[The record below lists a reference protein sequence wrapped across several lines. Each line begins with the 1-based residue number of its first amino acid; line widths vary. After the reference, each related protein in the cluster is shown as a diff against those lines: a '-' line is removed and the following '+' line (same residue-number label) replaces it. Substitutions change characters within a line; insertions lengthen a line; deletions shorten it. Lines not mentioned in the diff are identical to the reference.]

1 MGFLFDLL
9 LNNPYVPWV
18 LGAIALLVA
27 YQKLGHKLKVRVPGG
42 GLSKDDFVGKLLGP
56 RWAEAKLDRQVA
68 KLKKQG
74 NFLAAGKTLEDAD
87 RLAHAAEA
95 YLEGQEYWA
104 AAATN
109 ERMGRAEKAAEL
121 YLQAGD
127 YKKAAQLLID
137 SGKPGRAAMLFQE
150 KGNNL
155 EAARLHGL
163 AGAWDK
169 AADLYSKSGYP
180 LRAAEAFEKTGDF
193 IKAAESYEKH
203 FMENVSFSTTFS
215 STAPSTDQKSAL
227 LAGRLYE
234 KGGDIKRAFQVYS
247 KGSYFKEAAKAAS
260 ALGEFEKAAELF
272 MRAEDPESAASAFQQ
287 AGDSVRAANLR
298 GEVAL
303 KGDRPSE
310 AASHFVQG
318 QDYLRAAELYE
329 SVGMLA
335 EAAQAYEAG
344 ESWAS
349 AGSVYVRA
357 GLKEKAAHSYARAE
371 DFETAAKLY
380 EEAGNDQKAIELYS
394 RAGLTFKSGEAAA
407 KAGERE
413 KAIAL
418 LQRVGPGDEN
428 HRVATELLAR
438 LFVETRMPALA
449 IERVQKAIGGQPV
462 SAANLALYYWLAV
475 ANEASGNATE
485 AMALYKK
492 IQSEDLQFK
501 DVERRVARLATGGL
515 LTTPAGGAAAVA
527 PMAPPPAASPASPPA
542 PSPAPA
548 PVGGAPPAP
557 KAARFAPREEIG
569 RGRLGTVFRAEDTV
583 DGRNVALRVLPPHAI
598 PADTLAALVKDLKAA
613 AQLSHP
619 NLVKVLGL
627 VELNGQRCLVS
638 ELVAGK
644 NLGEPLQS
652 GRRMAFPQVHGLGR
666 VLAQVLSFVHAKGMV
681 HGSLQPS
688 NIMVASGVLK
698 IADFGL
704 ARIAA
709 APSTP
714 ENYHAPEN
722 ILDAQDDLY
731 AMAAVLYHL
740 LTGSHPK
747 QQAQGVGL
755 PLPSKLAPGVPEAM
769 DKLLLRCLHPR
780 REVRF
785 TSADELMAEL
795 KNMVKIG

>member
-1 MGFLFDLL
+1 MGFLFNLL

-18 LGAIALLVA
+18 IGIVAVIVA
-27 YQKLGHKLKVRVPGG
+27 YQKLGHLLRVRVPGG
-42 GLSKDDFVGKLLGP
+42 SLSKDELVGKLLGP
-56 RWAEAKLDRQVA
+56 RWAEAKMERQVA
-68 KLKKQG
+68 RLKKQG
-74 NFLAAGKTLEDAD
+74 NFLAAGKTLEDAN
-87 RLAHAAEA
+87 RLQEAAEA

-109 ERMGRAEKAAEL
+109 ERIGRSEKAAEL

-127 YKKAAQLLID
+127 FKKAAQLLID
-137 SGKPGRAAMLFQE
+137 AGKPGRAAILFQE

-155 EAARLHGL
+155 EAARLYGL
-163 AGAWDK
+163 AGVWDK

-180 LRAAEAFEKTGDF
+180 LRAAEALDKTGEF

-234 KGGDIKRAFQVYS
+234 KGGDLKRAFQVYS
-247 KGSYFKEAAKAAS
+247 KGSYFKEAAAVGV

-272 MRAEDPESAASAFQQ
+272 MRGGDQESAASAFDQ
-287 AGDSVRAANLR
+287 AGDAVRAATLR

-303 KGDRPSE
+303 KADRSAE
-310 AASHFVQG
+310 AAAYFVQG
-318 QDYLRAAELYE
+318 EDYLRAAELYE

-349 AGSVYVRA
+349 AASVYVRA
-357 GLKEKAAHSYARAE
+357 GLKEKAADGYARAG

-380 EEAGNDQKAIELYS
+380 EEAGNDARAIECYS
-394 RAGLTFKSGEAAA
+394 RAGLTYKSGEAAA
-407 KAGERE
+407 KAGDRE

-418 LQRVGPGDEN
+418 LQRVGASDEN
-428 HRVATELLAR
+428 YRAATELLAR
-438 LFVETRMPALA
+438 LFVEARMPALA
-449 IERVQKAIGGQPV
+449 LERVTKAIGSEPV
-462 SAANLALYYWLAV
+462 SATNLDLYYWLAV
-475 ANEASGNATE
+475 AHEASGNANE
-485 AMALYKK
+485 ALSLYKK
-492 IQSEDLQFK
+492 IQSEDLQFR
-501 DVERRVARLATGGL
+501 DVERRVARLAG
-515 LTTPAGGAAAVA
+515 GGAA
-527 PMAPPPAASPASPPA
+527 PPASTLSALPAAAPPA
-542 PSPAPA
+542 PSPPSAASGPGLAKKAP
-548 PVGGAPPAP
+548 
-557 KAARFAPREEIG
+557 RFTPREEIG

-583 DGRNVALRVLPPHAI
+583 DGRSVALRVLPSALLSGDGVLH
-598 PADTLAALVKDLKAA
+598 ALVSDLKGA

-627 VELNGQRCLVS
+627 VEVNGQRCLVS

-644 NLGEPLQS
+644 NLAEPLQS
-652 GRRMAFPQVHGLGR
+652 GRRMGFAQVHGLGR
-666 VLAQVLSFVHAKGMV
+666 VLAQTLSFVHAKGMV

-709 APSTP
+709 APSAP
-714 ENYHAPEN
+714 ENYRAPEN
-722 ILDAQDDLY
+722 VHDAEDDVY

-785 TSADELMAEL
+785 ASAEEVMAEL

>member
-18 LGAIALLVA
+18 IGIVAVIVA
-27 YQKLGHKLKVRVPGG
+27 YQKLGPLLKVRVPGG
-42 GLSKDDFVGKLLGP
+42 GLSKDEFLGKLLGP
-56 RWAEAKLDRQVA
+56 GWAKAKVEREVA
-68 KLKKQG
+68 RLKKQG
-74 NFLAAGKTLEDAD
+74 NFLAAGKALEDAD
-87 RLAHAAEA
+87 RLQEAADA
-95 YLEGQEYWA
+95 YLDGQEYWA

-109 ERMGRAEKAAEL
+109 ERIGRSEKAAEL

-127 YKKAAQLLID
+127 FKKAAQLLVD
-137 SGKPGRAAMLFQE
+137 SGKPGRAAVLFQE

-155 EAARLHGL
+155 EAARLYGL
-163 AGAWDK
+163 AGTWER
-169 AADLYSKSGYP
+169 AADLYAKSGYP
-180 LRAAEAFEKTGDF
+180 LRAAEAYEKTGDF
-193 IKAAESYEKH
+193 VRAAEAFEKH

-227 LAGRLYE
+227 LAGKLYE
-234 KGGDIKRAFQVYS
+234 KGGDLKRAFQIYS
-247 KGSYFKEAAKAAS
+247 RGSYFKEAATAAV

-272 MRAEDPESAASAFQQ
+272 MRAGEQESAASAFDQ
-287 AGDSVRAANLR
+287 AGDTVRAANLR
-298 GEVAL
+298 GEIAL
-303 KGDRPSE
+303 KADRSAE
-310 AASHFVQG
+310 AAAFFVQG

-329 SVGMLA
+329 SVGMLP

-349 AGSVYVRA
+349 AASVYVRA
-357 GLKEKAAHSYARAE
+357 GLKEKAADGYARAE

-380 EEAGNDQKAIELYS
+380 EEAGNDPKAIEFYG

-418 LQRVGPGDEN
+418 LQRVGTADEN
-428 HRVATELLAR
+428 YRPATELLAR
-438 LFVETRMPALA
+438 LFIETRMPALA
-449 IERVQKAIGGQPV
+449 IERLQKAIGAEPV
-462 SAANLALYYWLAV
+462 SAVNLDLYYWLAV
-475 ANEASGNATE
+475 ANEASGKVGE

-492 IQSEDLQFK
+492 VQSEDLQFR
-501 DVERRVARLATGGL
+501 DVERRVARLAAGGL
-515 LTTPAGGAAAVA
+515 PATP
-527 PMAPPPAASPASPPA
+527 S
-542 PSPAPA
+542 PSPAA
-548 PVGGAPPAP
+548 PDPGSVAAASVAAAGKKAP
-557 KAARFAPREEIG
+557 RLAPREEIG
-569 RGRLGTVFRAEDTV
+569 RGRLGVVFRAEDMV
-583 DGRNVALRVLPPHAI
+583 DGRSVALRVLPPEVLTGDGILQGLIA
-598 PADTLAALVKDLKAA
+598 DLKAA

-627 VELNGQRCLVS
+627 VDLNGQRCIVT

-666 VLAQVLSFVHAKGMV
+666 VLAQTLSFIHGKGMA

-704 ARIAA
+704 ARIAT
-709 APSTP
+709 APSAP
-714 ENYHAPEN
+714 ENYRAPEN
-722 ILDAQDDLY
+722 VQGVQDDVY

-780 REVRF
+780 PEVRF
-785 TSADELMAEL
+785 ESAEEVMGEL

>member
-1 MGFLFDLL
+1 MGFLIDLL
-9 LNNPYVPWV
+9 FSNVYVPWV
-18 LGAIALLVA
+18 LGILVLVVA
-27 YQKLGHKLKVRVPGG
+27 YQKLGPLLRVRVPGG
-42 GLSKDDFVGKLLGP
+42 GLSSDELVGKLLGP
-56 RWAEAKLDRQVA
+56 GWAKAKVERQVA
-68 KLKKQG
+68 RLKKDG
-74 NFLAAGKTLEDAD
+74 NFLAAGKTLEDHD
-87 RLAHAAEA
+87 RLQEAAEA

-109 ERMGRAEKAAEL
+109 ERLGRSEKAAEL

-127 YKKAAQLLID
+127 FKKSAQLLVD
-137 SGKPGRAAMLFQE
+137 AGKPGRAAVLFQE

-155 EAARLHGL
+155 EAARLYGL

-169 AADLYSKSGYP
+169 AAELYAKSGYP
-180 LRAAEAFEKTGDF
+180 LRAAEAFEKKGDF
-193 IKAAESYEKH
+193 VKAAEAFEKH

-227 LAGRLYE
+227 HAGRLYE
-234 KGGDIKRAFQVYS
+234 KGGDLKRAFQIYS
-247 KGSYFKEAAKAAS
+247 KGSYFKEAATTAA
-260 ALGEFEKAAELF
+260 ALGEFERAAELF
-272 MRAEDPESAASAFQQ
+272 MRAGDEESAASAFDQ
-287 AGDSVRAANLR
+287 AGDAVRAANLR
-298 GEVAL
+298 GEMAL
-303 KGDRPSE
+303 KADRSAD
-310 AASHFVQG
+310 AAAFFVQG

-329 SVGMLA
+329 SVGMLP

-349 AGSVYVRA
+349 AASVYVRA
-357 GLKEKAAHSYARAE
+357 GLKEKAADGYAQAE

-380 EEAGNDQKAIELYS
+380 EEAGNDPKAVEFYS

-407 KAGERE
+407 KSGERE

-418 LQRVGPGDEN
+418 LQRVGSADEN
-428 HRVATELLAR
+428 YRAATELLAR
-438 LFVETRMPALA
+438 LFIETRMPALA
-449 IERVQKAIGGQPV
+449 IERLQKAIGTEPV
-462 SAANLALYYWLAV
+462 SAANLDLHYWLAV
-475 ANEASGNATE
+475 ANEASGRVSE
-485 AMALYKK
+485 ALALYKK
-492 IQSEDLQFK
+492 IQSEDLLFR
-501 DVERRVARLATGGL
+501 DVERRVARLAVGGL
-515 LTTPAGGAAAVA
+515 PATPAPPLTAA
-527 PMAPPPAASPASPPA
+527 P
-542 PSPAPA
+542 PAPA
-548 PVGGAPPAP
+548 PLTAAQPEAASAAAAGKKPP
-557 KAARFAPREEIG
+557 RLAPREEIG
-569 RGRLGTVFRAEDTV
+569 RGRLGTVFRAEDTG
-583 DGRNVALRVLPPHAI
+583 DGRSVALRVLPPALLSG
-598 PADTLAALVKDLKAA
+598 DGTLQALVSDLKAA

-627 VELNGQRCLVS
+627 VDLNGQRCVVT

-652 GRRMAFPQVHGLGR
+652 GRRMAFPQVHSLGR
-666 VLAQVLSFVHAKGMV
+666 VLAQTLSFVHAKGMV

-704 ARIAA
+704 ARIAG
-709 APSTP
+709 APSSP
-714 ENYHAPEN
+714 ENYRAPEN
-722 ILDAQDDLY
+722 VQGAQDDIY

-785 TSADELMAEL
+785 GSADEVMAEL

>member
-18 LGAIALLVA
+18 IGIVAVIVA
-27 YQKLGHKLKVRVPGG
+27 YQKLGPMLKVRVPGG
-42 GLSKDDFVGKLLGP
+42 SLSKDELFGKLLGP
-56 RWAEAKLDRQVA
+56 RWAEAKVEKQVSRF
-68 KLKKQG
+68 KKQG
-74 NFLAAGKTLEDAD
+74 NFLAAGKTLEDAE
-87 RLAHAAEA
+87 RYQEAAEA
-95 YLEGQEYWA
+95 YLQGQEYWA

-109 ERMGRAEKAAEL
+109 ERLGRSEKAAEL

-127 YKKAAQLLID
+127 YKKAAQLLVD
-137 SGKPGRAAMLFQE
+137 AGKPGRAAVLFQE

-155 EAARLHGL
+155 EAARLYGL
-163 AGAWDK
+163 AGVWDK
-169 AADLYSKSGYP
+169 AADLYAKSGYP

-193 IKAAESYEKH
+193 VKAAEAFEKH

-227 LAGRLYE
+227 LAGKLYE
-234 KGGDIKRAFQVYS
+234 KGGDLKRAFLIYS
-247 KGSYFKEAAKAAS
+247 KGSYFKEAAAAGA
-260 ALGEFEKAAELF
+260 ALGEFDKAAELF
-272 MRAEDPESAASAFQQ
+272 MRAGDQESAASAFDQ

-303 KGDRPSE
+303 RADRSAD
-310 AASHFVQG
+310 AAAFFVQG

-329 SVGMLA
+329 SVGLLA

-349 AGSVYVRA
+349 AASVYLRA
-357 GLKEKAAHSYARAE
+357 GLKQKAADGYARAG

-380 EEAGNDQKAIELYS
+380 EEAGNDQKAVEYYS

-418 LQRVGPGDEN
+418 LQRVGAADEN
-428 HRVATELLAR
+428 YRAATELLAR
-438 LFVETRMPALA
+438 LFIETGMPALA
-449 IERVQKAIGGQPV
+449 IERVQKAIGAEPV
-462 SAANLALYYWLAV
+462 SAANLDLHYWLAV
-475 ANEASGNATE
+475 ANEASGNVNE
-485 AMALYKK
+485 ALALYKK
-492 IQSEDLQFK
+492 IQSEDLQFR
-501 DVERRVARLATGGL
+501 DVEGRVARLAAGGL
-515 LTTPAGGAAAVA
+515 PATPL
-527 PMAPPPAASPASPPA
+527 PARVV
-542 PSPAPA
+542 APA
-548 PVGGAPPAP
+548 PGSAPAAPPKAQGPLAP
-557 KAARFAPREEIG
+557 AAPAKKAPRLAPREEIG

-583 DGRNVALRVLPPHAI
+583 DGRSVALRVLPPEVFAG
-598 PADTLAALVKDLKAA
+598 DGTLQGLVADLKAA

-627 VELNGQRCLVS
+627 VELNGQRCLVT

-652 GRRMAFPQVHGLGR
+652 GRRMAFQQVHGLGR
-666 VLAQVLSFVHAKGMV
+666 VLAQTLSFIHAKGMV

-704 ARIAA
+704 ARISG
-709 APSTP
+709 APSSP
-714 ENYHAPEN
+714 ENYCAPEN
-722 ILDAQDDLY
+722 VHDAQDDVY

-785 TSADELMAEL
+785 GSAEEVMAEL

>member
-1 MGFLFDLL
+1 MGYLFDLFQ
-9 LNNPYVPWV
+9 NPYVPWV
-18 LGAIALLVA
+18 VGIVAIIVA
-27 YQKLGHKLKVRVPGG
+27 YQKLGPLLRVRVPGSA
-42 GLSKDDFVGKLLGP
+42 LTPDELFGKLLGP
-56 RWAEAKLDRQVA
+56 GWAKAKVEREVA
-68 KLKKQG
+68 RLKKRG
-74 NFLAAGKTLEDAD
+74 NFLAAGKALEDAD
-87 RLAHAAEA
+87 RLQEAADA
-95 YLEGQEYWA
+95 YVDGQEYWA

-109 ERMGRAEKAAEL
+109 ERIGRSEKAAEL

-127 YKKAAQLLID
+127 FKKAAQLLVD
-137 SGKPGRAAMLFQE
+137 SGKPGRAAVLFQE

-155 EAARLHGL
+155 EAARLYGL
-163 AGAWDK
+163 AGAWEK
-169 AADLYSKSGYP
+169 AADLYAKSGYP
-180 LRAAEAFEKTGDF
+180 LRAAEAYEKTGDF
-193 IKAAESYEKH
+193 VKAAEAFEKH

-227 LAGRLYE
+227 LAGKLFE
-234 KGGDIKRAFQVYS
+234 KGGDLKRAFQIYS
-247 KGSYFKEAAKAAS
+247 RGSYFKEAATAAV

-272 MRAEDPESAASAFQQ
+272 MRAGDQDSAASAFDQ
-287 AGDSVRAANLR
+287 AGDTVRAANLR
-298 GEVAL
+298 GEIAL
-303 KGDRPSE
+303 KADRSAD
-310 AASHFVQG
+310 AAAHFVQG
-318 QDYLRAAELYE
+318 EDYLRAAELYE
-329 SVGMLA
+329 SVGMLP

-349 AGSVYVRA
+349 AASVYVRA
-357 GLKEKAAHSYARAE
+357 GLKEKAADGYARAE
-371 DFETAAKLY
+371 EFETAAKLY
-380 EEAGNDQKAIELYS
+380 EEAGNDPKAVELYG

-418 LQRVGPGDEN
+418 LQRVGTADEN
-428 HRVATELLAR
+428 YRPATELLAR
-438 LFVETRMPALA
+438 LFIETNMPALA
-449 IERVQKAIGGQPV
+449 IERVQKAIGAEPV
-462 SAANLALYYWLAV
+462 SAANLDLYYWLAV
-475 ANEASGNATE
+475 ANEASGKVGE
-485 AMALYKK
+485 AIALYKK
-492 IQSEDLQFK
+492 VQSEDLQFR
-501 DVERRVARLATGGL
+501 DVERRVARLA
-515 LTTPAGGAAAVA
+515 AGGARA
-527 PMAPPPAASPASPPA
+527 APPPAPA
-542 PSPAPA
+542 A
-548 PVGGAPPAP
+548 PVAAAATAAAGKKAP
-557 KAARFAPREEIG
+557 RLAPREEIG

-583 DGRNVALRVLPPHAI
+583 DGRSVALRILPPEVLTG
-598 PADTLAALVKDLKAA
+598 DGVLQGLVADLKAA

-627 VELNGQRCLVS
+627 VDLNGQRCIVT

-666 VLAQVLSFVHAKGMV
+666 VLAQTLSFIHGKGMV

-698 IADFGL
+698 LADFGL
-704 ARIAA
+704 ARIAL
-709 APSTP
+709 APSAP
-714 ENYHAPEN
+714 ENYRAPEN
-722 ILDAQDDLY
+722 VQGVQDDVY

-785 TSADELMAEL
+785 DSAEEVMGEL

>member
-18 LGAIALLVA
+18 LGILLVVIG
-27 YQKLGHKLKVRVPGG
+27 YQKLGPLLKIRVPGG
-42 GLSKDDFVGKLLGP
+42 GLSRDEFFGKVLGP
-56 RWAEAKLDRQVA
+56 GWAKAQVERQVA
-68 KLKKQG
+68 RLKKQG
-74 NFLAAGKTLEDAD
+74 NFLGAGKALEDAD
-87 RLAHAAEA
+87 RLHEAAEA

-109 ERMGRAEKAAEL
+109 ERIGKSERAAEL

-127 YKKAAQLLID
+127 FKKAAQLLVD
-137 SGKPGRAAMLFQE
+137 SGKPARAAVLFQE

-155 EAARLHGL
+155 EAARLYGL
-163 AGAWDK
+163 AGVWDK
-169 AADLYSKSGYP
+169 AADLYAKSGYP
-180 LRAAEAFEKTGDF
+180 LRAAEAFEKMGEF
-193 IKAAESYEKH
+193 ARAAESFEKH

-227 LAGRLYE
+227 LAGKLYE
-234 KGGDIKRAFQVYS
+234 KAGDLKRAFQIYS
-247 KGSYFKEAAKAAS
+247 RGSYFKEAATAAS
-260 ALGEFEKAAELF
+260 ALGDFEKSAELF
-272 MRAEDPESAASAFQQ
+272 MRAGDEESAAVAFEQ
-287 AGDSVRAANLR
+287 AGDAVRAANLR
-298 GEVAL
+298 GEIAL
-303 KGDRPSE
+303 KADRSAE
-310 AASHFVQG
+310 AAAFFVQG

-329 SVGMLA
+329 SVGMLP
-335 EAAQAYEAG
+335 EAARAYEAG
-344 ESWAS
+344 ESWA
-349 AGSVYVRA
+349 AAASVYVRA
-357 GLKEKAAHSYARAE
+357 GLKEKAAAGYARAE

-380 EEAGNDQKAIELYS
+380 EEAGNDQKAVEFYS

-413 KAIAL
+413 KAISL
-418 LQRVGPGDEN
+418 LQRVGAADEN
-428 HRVATELLAR
+428 YKAATELLAR
-438 LFVETRMPALA
+438 LFVETGMPALA
-449 IERVQKAIGGQPV
+449 IERLQKAIGTEPV
-462 SAANLALYYWLAV
+462 SAANLDLHYWLAV
-475 ANEASGNATE
+475 ANEASGNVNE
-485 AMALYKK
+485 ALALYKK
-492 IQSEDLQFK
+492 IQSEDLQFR
-501 DVERRVARLATGGL
+501 DVERRVARLA
-515 LTTPAGGAAAVA
+515 AGG
-527 PMAPPPAASPASPPA
+527 PPELAPA
-542 PSPAPA
+542 PSARVAPPSAPAPA
-548 PVGGAPPAP
+548 GANAAPAGTP
-557 KAARFAPREEIG
+557 KKAPRLTPREQIG
-569 RGRLGTVFRAEDTV
+569 QGRLGIVYRAEDMV
-583 DGRNVALRVLPPHAI
+583 DGRSVALRILTPEVLSG
-598 PADTLAALVKDLKAA
+598 DGTLHALVADLKAA

-627 VELNGQRCLVS
+627 VDLNGQRCLVT

-666 VLAQVLSFVHAKGMV
+666 VLAQTLSFVHAKGMV

-698 IADFGL
+698 IADLGL

-709 APSTP
+709 VPSAP
-714 ENYHAPEN
+714 ENYRAPEN
-722 ILDAQDDLY
+722 VLDAQDDVY

-785 TSADELMAEL
+785 GSAEEVMGEL

>member
-1 MGFLFDLL
+1 MGFLFNLL
-9 LNNPYVPWV
+9 LNNPYVVWV
-18 LGAIALLVA
+18 IGIVLVIVA
-27 YQKLGHKLKVRVPGG
+27 YQKLGHLLRVRVPGG
-42 GLSKDDFVGKLLGP
+42 SLSKDEIVGKLLGP
-56 RWAEAKLDRQVA
+56 RWAEAKMEKQVA
-68 KLKKQG
+68 RFKKQG
-74 NFLAAGKTLEDAD
+74 NFLAAGKALEDAN
-87 RLAHAAEA
+87 RLPEAAEA

-109 ERMGRAEKAAEL
+109 ERIGRSEKAAEL

-127 YKKAAQLLID
+127 FKKAAQLLID
-137 SGKPGRAAMLFQE
+137 TGKPGRAAVLFQE

-155 EAARLHGL
+155 EAARLYGL
-163 AGAWDK
+163 AGVWDK

-180 LRAAEAFEKTGDF
+180 LRAAEAFDKTGDF
-193 IKAAESYEKH
+193 IRAAECYEKH
-203 FMENVSFSTTFS
+203 FIENVSFSTTFS

-234 KGGDIKRAFQVYS
+234 KGGDLKRAYQVYS
-247 KGSYFKEAAKAAS
+247 KGSYFKEAAQVGV

-272 MRAEDPESAASAFQQ
+272 MRGGDQESAASAFDQ
-287 AGDSVRAANLR
+287 AGNAVRAATLR

-303 KGDRPSE
+303 KADRPGE
-310 AASHFVQG
+310 AAAYFLQG
-318 QDYLRAAELYE
+318 EDYLRAAELYE

-349 AGSVYVRA
+349 AASVYVRA
-357 GLKEKAAHSYARAE
+357 GQKEKAADGYARAG

-380 EEAGNDQKAIELYS
+380 EEAGNDARAIECYS
-394 RAGLTFKSGEAAA
+394 RAGLTYKSGEAAA
-407 KAGERE
+407 KAGDRE

-418 LQRVGPGDEN
+418 LQRVGANDEN
-428 HRVATELLAR
+428 YRAATELLAR
-438 LFVETRMPALA
+438 LFVEARMPALA
-449 IERVQKAIGGQPV
+449 LERVKKAIGSEPV
-462 SAANLALYYWLAV
+462 SAANLDLYYWLAV
-475 ANEASGNATE
+475 AHEASGSVAE
-485 AMALYKK
+485 ALSLYKR
-492 IQSEDLQFK
+492 IQAEDLQFR
-501 DVERRVARLATGGL
+501 DVERRVARLAG
-515 LTTPAGGAAAVA
+515 GGAAPIGSA
-527 PMAPPPAASPASPPA
+527 PIGSAPPPPPAAPPPPA
-542 PSPAPA
+542 PSAPS
-548 PVGGAPPAP
+548 PPA
-557 KAARFAPREEIG
+557 AASGAGAARKGPRFAPREEIG

-583 DGRNVALRVLPPHAI
+583 DGRSVALRVLPPA
-598 PADTLAALVKDLKAA
+598 LLSGEGVLQALVSDLKSA

-627 VELNGQRCLVS
+627 VEVDGRRCLVS

-644 NLGEPLQS
+644 NLAEPLQS
-652 GRRMAFPQVHGLGR
+652 GRRMGFPQVHGLGR
-666 VLAQVLSFVHAKGMV
+666 VLAQTLSFVHARGMV

-709 APSTP
+709 APSAP
-714 ENYHAPEN
+714 ENYRAPEN
-722 ILDAQDDLY
+722 VLDAQDDVY

-785 TSADELMAEL
+785 ASADEILAEL